1 MATETTYTQAR
12 AHFAALCDQ
21 VTSTR
26 EPVVIRR
33 RGHEDIALVAAAELR
48 SLEETA
54 HLLSSPTNALRLLTA
69 LHRARTRKAR
79 AISVDELQRQMG
91 MRPRSARERK

>member
-1 MATETTYTQAR
+1 MSSETTYTQAR
-12 AHFAALCDQ
+12 ANLAALCEQ

-33 RGHEDIALVAAAELR
+33 RGQEDVALVSAAELR

-54 HLLSSPTNALRLLTA
+54 HLLSSPKNAQRLLTA
-69 LHRARTRKAR
+69 VHRARMRKGR
-79 AISVDELQRQMG
+79 ATTVAELRRQVDATSG
-91 MRPRSARERK
+91 